1 MLRVFFLLFEA
12 AEHIQEET
20 ASDPLWCHPCGPS
33 LPLCLGSWASRQQV
47 SPHLPL
53 VQSNHVWTFG
63 TDAQFPSFSSVRC
76 EAAGWSLDCS
86 SKEMC
91 FKLYCWHAVFCP
103 TSFGQGNTP
112 VGMWHWNELGSI
124 NLDPKQ
130 DLGRKLYF
138 FFQCL
143 LRADLNGSIWS
154 HFTWRG
160 IFQKCVNEKRKMCTV
175 SCSVWVTVQI
185 TVYLRVKYLTIAL
198 VFF

>member
-1 MLRVFFLLFEA
+1 MYLFYFFPQHLHMLRVFFLLFEA

-53 VQSNHVWTFG
+53 VQSN
-63 TDAQFPSFSSVRC
+63 PVRC

-103 TSFGQGNTP
+103 TSFCR
-112 VGMWHWNELGSI
+112 I
-124 NLDPKQ
+124 RNLCQ
-130 DLGRKLYF
+130 ILACWVLLVWLSCWTQSTVYYF
-138 FFQCL
+138 F
-143 LRADLNGSIWS
+143 
-154 HFTWRG
+154 
-160 IFQKCVNEKRKMCTV
+160 
-175 SCSVWVTVQI
+175 
-185 TVYLRVKYLTIAL
+185 KYLIWKYHNNY
-198 VFF
+198 

>member
-1 MLRVFFLLFEA
+1 MKVLQQLLIFPLFCRNVLQTSVSFLN
-12 AEHIQEET
+12 
-20 ASDPLWCHPCGPS
+20 D
-33 LPLCLGSWASRQQV
+33 
-47 SPHLPL
+47 
-53 VQSNHVWTFG
+53 
-63 TDAQFPSFSSVRC
+63 
-76 EAAGWSLDCS
+76 WSLITTI
-86 SKEMC
+86 
-91 FKLYCWHAVFCP
+91 L
-103 TSFGQGNTP
+103 TGQGNTP

-154 HFTWRG
+154 HFTRRG
-160 IFQKCVNEKRKMCTV
+160 IFQKCVNEKKMCTV

-198 VFF
+198 VFLKEKTQ

>member
-1 MLRVFFLLFEA
+1 MKVSQQLLIFPLFCRNVLQTSVSFLN
-12 AEHIQEET
+12 
-20 ASDPLWCHPCGPS
+20 D
-33 LPLCLGSWASRQQV
+33 
-47 SPHLPL
+47 
-53 VQSNHVWTFG
+53 
-63 TDAQFPSFSSVRC
+63 
-76 EAAGWSLDCS
+76 WSLITTI
-86 SKEMC
+86 
-91 FKLYCWHAVFCP
+91 L
-103 TSFGQGNTP
+103 TGQGNTP

-198 VFF
+198 VFFLKKKHNNSKNSWKMYTFPLFIQHFLLSSETYLKLQSFIQLLHLKRLLKCVQTSFLHGNYRH